1 MQDYYHWK
9 IMWKKSPDIFQA
21 TCNIYK
27 ACLITLRYYEYLLV
41 PVDQK
46 EICTEMSQRDM
57 IKAFDGLDF
66 FYQLVSFRTTRTS
79 AESWYQVKQGDS
91 KITSYKVV

>member
-1 MQDYYHWK
+1 MQDRYHGK
-9 IMWKKSPDIFQA
+9 IMGKKSPDIFQA

-27 ACLITLRYYEYLLV
+27 ACLIALHYYEYLLV

-46 EICTEMSQRDM
+46 EICTEMSQCDM

-79 AESWYQVKQGDS
+79 AESLYQFKQGDS
-91 KITSYKVV
+91 KITPYKVM